1 MDMFKLKILGVAL
14 AIAFGTSACTTND
27 VWVKESEGFDRTEE
41 KVNQTIGQLQ
51 ANTRTDYKNGPIV
64 TEKPWVSTKAISI
77 KSKLPSQLDKKVTI
91 NEPYPSPL
99 AQVLGKMTQIT
110 GLAITYENDIVDGGK
125 SGAVSPAA
133 AQAISTLGGM
143 DSAMA
148 KGSPQVVDLSGLSMQ
163 GGSAP
168 PEVKLALSYQGSVS
182 GMLDAAANAMR
193 ASWRY
198 EEHANRVVFYRYTTK
213 TFRVAMVPGTTENS
227 SSITTKSGQDS
238 ATGGGETTSKFGGTM
253 SVWKAIDDS
262 IKTMISSKGSYTV
275 SEATGMVTVRD
286 VPDVVSRVESYINNM
301 NDGFSRQVTVDV
313 RVYRIE
319 NNIEDIRGINWNLLF
334 QSAGMN
340 LNVLTPQLD
349 ITGLGLSSTVISIPD
364 TAVGGARSWVG
375 SEAFLASLSKLGR
388 TSLETSTSLQTVNN
402 QPAPLRIGKKI
413 AYLKETTS
421 TQTANVG
428 SQVTLTPGE
437 VDVGFNMQILPN
449 VQDNGRDML
458 MQIMITLSQLDSLK
472 EFGVGTNK
480 IQLPQVSSRDFMQR
494 VWLSS
499 GQSLI
504 LSGYESNQT
513 GNNKAGQVDAQAWL
527 LGGNSNMS
535 IQKESIVIVITPVV
549 TATKNR
555 L

>member
-1 MDMFKLKILGVAL
+1 MFKLKALGLAL
-14 AIAFGTSACTTND
+14 AVAFGTSACTTAD
-27 VWVKESEGFDRTEE
+27 VWTKESKGFDNTEA
-41 KVNQTIGQLQ
+41 KIAQTTDQLR
-51 ANTRTDYKNGPIV
+51 AKTRPDYKTGPIV
-64 TEKPWVSTKAISI
+64 TERPWVSTKSI
-77 KSKLPSQLDKKVTI
+77 HVKSKLPHYLDKKVTI
-91 NEPYPSPL
+91 NEPFPSPL
-99 AQVLGKMTQIT
+99 AQVLGKMTQIS

-125 SGAVSPAA
+125 SSAA
-133 AQAISTLGGM
+133 APVAQAVSTLGGM
-143 DSAMA
+143 DSSM
-148 KGSPQVVDLSGLSMQ
+148 SSSRPQVVDLSGIAMQ

-168 PEVKLALSYQGSVS
+168 AEVKLALSYQGNVS

-193 ASWRY
+193 ASWRF

-227 SSITTKSGQDS
+227 SSITTKSGQGS
-238 ATGGGETTSKFGGTM
+238 QSGGGETSSKFGGSM
-253 SVWKAIDDS
+253 SVWKSIDDS
-262 IKTMISSKGSYTV
+262 IKTMMSSKGSYNV

-286 VPDVVSRVESYINNM
+286 VPDVVDRVEAYINNM

-319 NNIEDIRGINWNLLF
+319 NNVEDIRGVNWNLLF

-349 ITGLGLSSTVISIPD
+349 LTGLGLSSALVSIPD
-364 TAVGGARSWVG
+364 TAVGDARHWVG

-402 QPAPLRIGKKI
+402 QPAPLRIGRKI

-437 VDVGFNMQILPN
+437 VDVGYNMQILPN
-449 VQDNGRDML
+449 VQENGRDML

-472 EFGVGTNK
+472 EFGIGANK

-504 LSGYESNQT
+504 LSGFESTQT
-513 GNNKAGQVDAQAWL
+513 GNDKAGTVDAQAWL
-527 LGGNSNMS
+527 LGGSSNMNVK
-535 IQKESIVIVITPVV
+535 KESIVIIITPVV